1 MRSTGRQDIPMDS
14 TTFEQAAQAAY
25 EAHHAEMFD
34 IAWNDMP
41 DWMKER
47 WRLAAQAV
55 LTVAQHPS
63 ELLQLLKEWSA

>member
-1 MRSTGRQDIPMDS
+1 MDS

>member
-1 MRSTGRQDIPMDS
+1 MNNLIER
-14 TTFEQAAQAAY
+14 AAQAAY

-41 DWMKER
+41 DWMKVR

-63 ELLQLLKEWSA
+63 KLLQVMQEMTTSASTSISAD